1 MDKKLRKHKI
11 SNDNTLENLNDQVF
25 KTLKELRMLKAQG
38 SRSSHQ
44 SEQSEQNVDGW
55 GFIIAGLTRRW

>member
-1 MDKKLRKHKI
+1 MNKI

-25 KTLKELRMLKAQG
+25 KTLKELRMLKVQG
-38 SRSSHQ
+38 SRSSH
-44 SEQSEQNVDGW
+44 QSEQNVDGW